1 MGNSNYKPEIL
12 LEHSVLLKEEAD
24 KEKLKKIF
32 EDDKNDEANK
42 VIVDFKLLFQARKD
56 VPQNF
61 YSKCNKK
68 APIVI
73 LLKARESEEVFGFYL
88 GIEIETPTKYT
99 EFKRKD
105 LQCFFFSLNSQKR
118 YEMKNK
124 ENLIIQFFSEENT
137 NFMAIGNDFVLH
149 KQYLDKKLNSAIL
162 KREFLIDQDNDLN
175 LANTTNNDK
184 FTVEDMEAIS
194 VIYLLSEKN
203 EFYIE

>member
-12 LEHSVLLKEEAD
+12 LEHSVLLKEEDD

-73 LLKARESEEVFGFYL
+73 LLKARESKEVFGFYL

-162 KREFLIDQDNDLN
+162 KREFLIDEDNDLN
-175 LANTTNNDK
+175 LANTTNNDN
-184 FTVEDMEAIS
+184 FTVEDMEVIS